1 MECVATC
8 RPGLEGVLAEEIREL
23 GGEFVEPRKRAVNFR
38 VGKSGLYRVNMGVRS
53 AIQILLP
60 LRTFTARDYDRLY
73 FQARRTNWHQLFRR
87 SSTIRIDVNGRSP
100 GLNHSQYVI
109 HRVKD
114 AIVDTF
120 RKLEGERPSI
130 SKGEPDIHIVVHL
143 QGDQVTL
150 CLDSSGVPLFKRGY
164 RVEHGP
170 APIKEDLAA
179 GILLLGEAEKASGL
193 VDPMCGS
200 GTFLFEGWMIQAR
213 RAPNLERGFAF
224 QNWLDYEP
232 ELHEAERARLRAA
245 EVKEVGP
252 IWGWDIDPAA
262 IEQARAIHQ
271 SYFPGADIRFTAARF
286 QEASGGIRGA
296 LVVTNPPYGERLGR
310 DEDLGL
316 LYRELGEAA
325 KALAVG
331 GKLLV
336 FTTNRKA
343 ARQIRMTAE
352 RTWTLFNGSL
362 EGVLYAYAVRGAE
375 NGEAGNETSGDFGDP
390 AQ

>member
-8 RPGLEGVLAEEIREL
+8 RPGLEGVLAEEIRQL
-23 GGEFVEPRKRAVNFR
+23 GGEYVEPGKRAVTFR
-38 VGKSGLYRVNMGVRS
+38 VGKAGLYRMNMAVRS
-53 AIQILLP
+53 AIQILVP

-73 FQARRTNWHQLFRR
+73 FQARKTNWHQLFRR

-130 SKGEPDIHIVVHL
+130 NKGEPDIHVVVHL

-164 RVEHGP
+164 RVDHGP

-200 GTFLFEGWMIQAR
+200 GTFLFEGWMIQTR

-224 QNWLDYEP
+224 QHWLDYDL
-232 ELHEAERARLRAA
+232 ELHEAERAQLRAQEGKSTRPLA
-245 EVKEVGP
+245 
-252 IWGWDIDPAA
+252 GWDVDPEA
-262 IEQARAIHQ
+262 IEQARSIQRA
-271 SYFPGADIRFTAARF
+271 YFPQADIQFTAEPFQRARL
-286 QEASGGIRGA
+286 EVPGS
-296 LVVTNPPYGERLGR
+296 LVITNPPYGERLGR

-316 LYRELGEAA
+316 LYRDLGEAA
-325 KALAVG
+325 KRIAGG

-362 EGVLYAYAVRGAE
+362 EGVLYAYPIRGAVA
-375 NGEAGNETSGDFGDP
+375 NPGPGLASAEASD
-390 AQ
+390 